1 MKELFKQNGHSLEF
15 LNASNCLDAIT
26 DETLADLCAIEE
38 PVLKHLDIS
47 YCKLV
52 TDAGLQHF
60 EGKTFSLHTL
70 NVTGLI
76 GVTGLGLYHPIF
88 SSNLTLKIYI
98 GGLMN

>member
-52 TDAGLQHF
+52 TDAGL
-60 EGKTFSLHTL
+60 
-70 NVTGLI
+70 
-76 GVTGLGLYHPIF
+76 
-88 SSNLTLKIYI
+88 
-98 GGLMN
+98 